1 MKFLIAFLLLFFSFA
16 HSADEVSAFS
26 AGNLDGVSPYG
37 LDDTEQFILS
47 NKRKIDDIQSKQN
60 KLSTKISGIR
70 SVVESV
76 NLKNNNIRLE
86 VEQANKDLEALKLV
100 IEQLKK
106 QSRRNTKAIKAL
118 AKDVDNFKRKQKA
131 NIAALKK
138 AIKKITPPLNN
149 KNTKVVHKKI
159 TNKAKSFKTAIKKF
173 NINHLTSSKVIF
185 KELVKLNYKV
195 YECNF
200 YLGEIAFLKKDYTSA
215 IAYYKKSIK
224 GYKGKRYVPT
234 LLLHSAIS
242 FERMKD
248 NNNAIKFYNTLI
260 EKYPSSKEAVLASD
274 NLLKINNK

>member
-1 MKFLIAFLLLFFSFA
+1 MKFIVAFLLFFSFA

-26 AGNLDGVSPYG
+26 AGNLGAVSPYG

-47 NKRKIDDIQSKQN
+47 NKRKIDDIQNKQH
-60 KLSTKISGIR
+60 KLSTKITGIR

-86 VEQANKDLEALKLV
+86 LEQANKDLEALKLV

-106 QSRRNTKAIKAL
+106 QSRKNTKAIKAL

-131 NIAALKK
+131 NILALKK
-138 AIKKITPPLNN
+138 AIKKINLSHSD

-173 NINHLTSSKVIF
+173 NINHLTSSKAIF
-185 KELVKLNYKV
+185 KELVRLNYKV

-242 FERMKD
+242 FEYLKD
-248 NNNAIKFYNTLI
+248 NKNAIKFYNTLI
-260 EKYPSSKEAVLASD
+260 DKYPTSQEAALASD
-274 NLLKINNK
+274 NLLKLKNK